1 MGLAPLP
8 AAGGTVREV
17 ADRSTQSSSVCER
30 SPRMPL
36 PTSPQFKITLGV
48 QNFLFII
55 PLILTSF
62 SVLLGVGEGG
72 SKGKFLLLIFTTR
85 SPPKSKATYERW
97 LSLHTQ
103 DQKLHLFLTQLL
115 LIPKKQKNKLSEEI
129 MPQSENGM
137 SLWSPTFRNEKSLAK
152 VLLWEN
158 T

>member
-1 MGLAPLP
+1 MRIDKPFSLRKEGRIQW
-8 AAGGTVREV
+8 AAAKLDGSGSSARCRRHCERGGGPVH
-17 ADRSTQSSSVCER
+17 SQSSSVCER

-115 LIPKKQKNKLSEEI
+115 LIPKETEE
-129 MPQSENGM
+129 
-137 SLWSPTFRNEKSLAK
+137 
-152 VLLWEN
+152 
-158 T
+158 